1 MRRQATVVHRRV
13 LRFPP
18 ILKKPHLR
26 GAFFMLISFFVFWV
40 GSV

>member
-1 MRRQATVVHRRV
+1 MRSQAMLVHRRV
-13 LRFPP
+13 HRSRP

-26 GAFFMLISFFVFWV
+26 GAFFMLMSFFVFWV